1 MANLYCTAHE
11 WTPAVGFITHED
23 QEKGSIQQFFN
34 NVFVV
39 SDNHR
44 QWMAKVLA
52 TEITKVEAQAL
63 VDAAVVEAQT
73 TWDELPDD
81 QKAPILPTVT
91 RLKLESFVLP

>member
-11 WTPAVGFITHED
+11 WTPAVGFITHKD

-34 NVFVV
+34 VFVV

-44 QWMAKVLA
+44 EWMAKVLA
-52 TEITKVEAQAL
+52 TEKTKEEAQAIVDAVVVEAQA
-63 VDAAVVEAQT
+63 
-73 TWDELPDD
+73 TWDALPAD
-81 QKAPILPTVT
+81 QKAPIMPGKT